1 MLVTS
6 LFVIARNWKQPK
18 YPPARRMDKEIFGWP
33 NKQIQL
39 SIKRNELLTHAVPRI
54 SLSMIVLS
62 KRNQTKIRGH
72 TV

>member
-18 YPPARRMDKEIFGWP
+18 YPPARRMDIEIVGWP

-39 SIKRNELLTHAVPRI
+39 STDTCSAKNKSQHDCAE
-54 SLSMIVLS
+54 
-62 KRNQTKIRGH
+62 
-72 TV
+72 